1 MKSQKH
7 FRMSIARDQL
17 VVLLAGLL
25 ACAGSL
31 QLARASSINAMSTA
45 LPSSFNPGHMLLL
58 PDGRVMVQTDGGS
71 AWEFLSPDGSGHYGD
86 GTWSS
91 CPSMNYSREFY
102 SSDVLQNGKVFV
114 AGGEYNADGTFG
126 EPDGAKAEVFDPQ
139 ANNGAGSWTEVD
151 PPTSLLDPSLAA
163 FSPYGGYNQGFADSE
178 SVVVADGNV
187 LVAPVFPGILDG
199 TLLYNPFNNTWSAG
213 GTSATYNQDEA
224 SWVKLPDDSI
234 LTIDPYGT
242 DCQRYLP
249 ASNTWIQDATVPIN
263 LYSTNSEIG
272 ASLLMANGKVLY
284 VGGNNQTE
292 IYTPS
297 PLGGNNNG
305 SWSPGPN
312 LPGSLVMRDAPSCV
326 LNNGKLLLA
335 LVPPTGDSPIYLY
348 EYDPNANSFN
358 FVFEDTSGQISD
370 RCAMIQLPDGDVL
383 FDDTHVVYD
392 YTPDPS
398 PLAAGQ
404 PQINKVQWNP
414 DGTLHLTGTVF
425 NGISQ
430 GAMYGDDQQQD
441 SNYPLVKFTSGG
453 NVYYGR
459 TYNWSSTSVAT
470 GGKVVTT
477 EVALPPAVFDFP
489 NSYTLQVVANG
500 NASAPV
506 SFYGPVWVDVNN
518 YNSFFE
524 FGYFQFPYGTLPQ
537 GVSAVAS
544 GGTVAFDAS
553 TQPSTATVSV
563 PYTISTPMTII
574 SVYGPT
580 TITQ

>member
-1 MKSQKH
+1 MKSQKCC
-7 FRMSIARDQL
+7 RSSISLGQL
-17 VVLLAGLL
+17 AFLLAVAL
-25 ACAGSL
+25 ASAGSL

-58 PDGRVMVQTDGGS
+58 PDGRVMVQNDGGTG
-71 AWEFLSPDGSGHYGD
+71 WEFLSPDGSGHYGD
-86 GTWSS
+86 GSWSS
-91 CPSMNYSREFY
+91 CPAMHYQREFY
-102 SSDVLQNGKVFV
+102 SSDVLQNGTVFV
-114 AGGEYNADGTFG
+114 AGGEYNNQGLFG
-126 EPDGAKAEVFDPQ
+126 EPDGATAEVFDPQ
-139 ANNGAGSWTEVD
+139 ANNGAGSWTLVN
-151 PPTSLLDPSLAA
+151 PPTSLLDPNQSSPSLAN
-163 FSPYGGYNQGFADSE
+163 GNQGFFDSE
-178 SVVVADGNV
+178 SVVLPNGNV
-187 LVAPVFPGILDG
+187 LIAPVGANTYGG
-199 TLLYNPFNNTWSAG
+199 TLIYNPFANSWSAG
-213 GTSATYNQDEA
+213 GTVSSAYQDEA

-249 ASNTWIQDATVPIN
+249 ASNTWFTDQPVPIN
-263 LYSTNSEIG
+263 LYSSNGEIG
-272 ASLLMANGKVLY
+272 AALRMTSGKILY

-297 PLGGNNNG
+297 PLGGANAG

-335 LVPPTGDSPIYLY
+335 LVPSTGDSPIYLY

-370 RCAMIQLPDGDVL
+370 HCFMIQLPDGDVL
-383 FDDTHVVYD
+383 FNDTSTVYD

-398 PLAAGQ
+398 PVAAGQ

-414 DGTLHLTGTVF
+414 DGTLHLTGTIF

-430 GAMYGDDQQQD
+430 GSMYGDDAQQD